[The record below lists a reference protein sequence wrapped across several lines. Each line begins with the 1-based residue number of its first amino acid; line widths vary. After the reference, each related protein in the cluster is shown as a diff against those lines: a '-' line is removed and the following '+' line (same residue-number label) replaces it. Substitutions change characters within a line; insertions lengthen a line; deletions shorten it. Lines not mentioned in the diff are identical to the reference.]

1 MVLIVRLLSHD
12 LHCASPP
19 FPGAIASSTFYS
31 SDAADAPTERVIT
44 LAPGAYEIAVS
55 GTNFRTGPASF
66 RLLDLGTA
74 APLAIGQ
81 PVSGSLNP
89 VAETDMFRF
98 EAVAGERSATRRVG
112 EECVRTCQSRWAAE
126 H

>member
-1 MVLIVRLLSHD
+1 MTR
-12 LHCASPP
+12 
-19 FPGAIASSTFYS
+19 
-31 SDAADAPTERVIT
+31 
-44 LAPGAYEIAVS
+44 APGADEIAVS

-81 PVSGSLNP
+81 PVSGSLHP

-98 EAVAGERSATRRVG
+98 EAVAGGRIYFQNMLGISNAKLRIIGPNGNQTQTPTGVG
-112 EECVRTCQSRWAAE
+112 DREFTADKRGTNMVDKKGDMWRKSGTLIE
-126 H
+126 

>member
-1 MVLIVRLLSHD
+1 M
-12 LHCASPP
+12 
-19 FPGAIASSTFYS
+19 
-31 SDAADAPTERVIT
+31 
-44 LAPGAYEIAVS
+44 AVS

-66 RLLDLGTA
+66 RLRDLGTA

-98 EAVAGERSATRRVG
+98 EAVAGERFYFQNLLGISNANLRIIGPNGKQNQTQTCVG
-112 EECVRTCQSRWAAE
+112 AREFTAETTRTCSRPHE
-126 H
+126 GRYGEKERKRQRQGKRG